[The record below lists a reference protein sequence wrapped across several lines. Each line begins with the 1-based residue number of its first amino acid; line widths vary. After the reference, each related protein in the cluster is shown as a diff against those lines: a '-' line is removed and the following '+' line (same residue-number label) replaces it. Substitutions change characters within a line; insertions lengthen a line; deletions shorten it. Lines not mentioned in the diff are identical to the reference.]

1 MHNWIMLLDYNNTT
15 TFKIKLK
22 ALEREFFKPYNKNL
36 VIQKKY
42 IIFKRKHKN
51 I

>member
-1 MHNWIMLLDYNNTT
+1 MVNITNQTKQIL
-15 TFKIKLK
+15 KLK

-42 IIFKRKHKN
+42 IIFKYKHKN